1 MRIDRIALKNFFRYY
16 GTQTIVF
23 SKDKNKNVTVI
34 RGENGTGKT
43 TLLNAFYYV
52 MYGDVIEPLNLENM
66 LNQRAA
72 LEMKEDEVVSASVGM
87 EFEDRDE
94 RYIVKREEKFRKI
107 NGKIVHDKHRHIE
120 VYRVDSITGNTEK
133 EEDDFIEKIIPKRLR
148 SFFFFDGERINKLA
162 QVDGKEEIKNAI
174 LDILGVTML
183 DNVSKDLEQIK
194 TEYTKELSK
203 FSDAEGQEIADHLD
217 GYRIEKNICNEKL
230 EKERENIKNEE
241 LAMERANNYLS
252 QCNSEAIRE
261 KRKQI
266 EEIESS
272 ILSNKKSILNVN
284 SDIKTLISSKLKV
297 KLMSPYFEEILKV
310 LDDKREKGQL
320 PSNIKTQFLDDLL
333 ERGMCICGCHLAED
347 SEGYR
352 NIIELKKSAGS
363 KELDESYNQITG
375 LIKSYKEYCTFS
387 NEVEYEKDRFFN
399 DLSAL
404 KDLKDEYEGNIEKF
418 KYKRENLSQEI
429 INSDD
434 EKIKF
439 NEQRLNQSRYN
450 IKKIS
455 EQIGKLETE
464 IDRIDRKIKESE
476 EALIRV
482 KNKNEKAQKIR
493 DKNKIATELYDLNIA
508 IKDSLIEITRQ
519 ELDQE
524 IKKVFS
530 NFSRKEYRVPEL
542 TKDFELK
549 ILNTLNNTKEEN
561 VVFLS
566 TGEGQITS
574 LSFIGALVNY
584 ARNQINNK
592 TLLISEFMG
601 GDYPIVMDSPFGN
614 LDETH
619 TANVASNIGKLASQ
633 IIIVVSDKQ
642 WSKEVEENI
651 AHQVGKMYKMVD
663 ANESD
668 KEIGETTKIE
678 EVSYNG

>member
-23 SKDKNKNVTVI
+23 SKDENKNVTVI

-72 LEMKEDEVVSASVGM
+72 LEMREGEIVSASVGM

-203 FSDAEGQEIADHLD
+203 FSDAEGQEIADRLD

-261 KRKQI
+261 KRKQV

-404 KDLKDEYEGNIEKF
+404 KDLKYEYEGNIEKF

-455 EQIGKLETE
+455 QQIGKLETE
-464 IDRIDRKIKESE
+464 IERIDRKIKESE

-482 KNKNEKAQKIR
+482 
-493 DKNKIATELYDLNIA
+493 KNKIATELYDLNIA
-508 IKDSLIEITRQ
+508 IKDSLIEMTRQ

-549 ILNTLNNTKEEN
+549 ILNTLNNTKEDN
-561 VVFLS
+561 IVFLS

>member
-1 MRIDRIALKNFFRYY
+1 MRIDRIVLKNFFRYY

-23 SKDKNKNVTVI
+23 SKEDNKNVTVI

-52 MYGDVIEPLNLENM
+52 MYGDVMEPLKLDNM
-66 LNQRAA
+66 LNLRAA
-72 LEMKEDEVVSASVGM
+72 EELKEGEKMSASVGM
-87 EFEDRDE
+87 EFEERNE
-94 RYIVKREEKFRKI
+94 RYLVNREEKFEKI
-107 NGKIVHDKHRHIE
+107 NGKIIHDKHKYIE
-120 VYRVDSITGNTEK
+120 IYRIDSTTGNAEK
-133 EEDDFIEKIIPKRLR
+133 EDDDFIEKIIPKRLR

-162 QVDGKEEIKNAI
+162 QVDGKEEIKKAI

-183 DNVSKDLEQIK
+183 DNMSKDLEQIK
-194 TEYTKELSK
+194 SDYTKELSR
-203 FSDAEGQEIADHLD
+203 FSEGEAQEAADVLD
-217 GYRIEKNICNEKL
+217 GYRREKNIYVDKL
-230 EKERENIKNEE
+230 EKEKENIKKEE
-241 LAMERANNYLS
+241 RVKERAKNYLS
-252 QCNSEAIRE
+252 QCNSEVIRE
-261 KRKQI
+261 KRTQI
-266 EEIESS
+266 EEIESN
-272 ILSNKKSILNVN
+272 IASNKKSILNVN

-333 ERGMCICGCHLAED
+333 ERGMCICGCHLEEG
-347 SEGYR
+347 SEGYK

-375 LIKSYKEYCTFS
+375 LIKSYKEYCTYS

-399 DLSAL
+399 ELSAL
-404 KDLKDEYEGNIEKF
+404 KDLKNEYEGNIENL
-418 KYKRENLSQEI
+418 KYKKENLSQEI
-429 INSDD
+429 INSNDD
-434 EKIKF
+434 KIKF
-439 NEQRLNQSRYN
+439 NEQMLNKSEYN

-455 EQIGKLETE
+455 QQIGKLETE
-464 IDRIDRKIKESE
+464 IERIDKKIKDSE

-493 DKNKIATELYDLNIA
+493 DKNKIATELYDLNIS
-508 IKDSLIEITRQ
+508 IKEAFIEMTRQ

-549 ILNTLNNTKEEN
+549 ILNTINNTTEDN
-561 VVFLS
+561 IAFLS

-584 ARNQINNK
+584 ARNKRNK
-592 TLLISEFMG
+592 NILISEFTG

-651 AHQVGKMYKMVD
+651 EHQVGKMYKMID

>member
-1 MRIDRIALKNFFRYY
+1 MRIDRIVLKNFFRYY

-23 SKDKNKNVTVI
+23 SKEDNKNVTVI

-52 MYGDVIEPLNLENM
+52 MYGDVMEPLKIDNM
-66 LNQRAA
+66 LNLRVAEE
-72 LEMKEDEVVSASVGM
+72 LKEGETISASVGM
-87 EFEDRDE
+87 EFEERNE
-94 RYIVKREEKFRKI
+94 RYLVNREEKFEKI
-107 NGKIVHDKHRHIE
+107 NGKIIHDKHKYIE
-120 VYRVDSITGNTEK
+120 IYRIDSTTGNAEK
-133 EEDDFIEKIIPKRLR
+133 EDDDFIEKIIPKRLR

-162 QVDGKEEIKNAI
+162 QVDGKEEIKKAI

-183 DNVSKDLEQIK
+183 DNMSKDLEQIK
-194 TEYTKELSK
+194 SDYTKELSR
-203 FSDAEGQEIADHLD
+203 FSEGEAQEAADVLD
-217 GYRIEKNICNEKL
+217 GYRREKNIYVDKL
-230 EKERENIKNEE
+230 EKEKENIKKEE
-241 LAMERANNYLS
+241 RVKERAKNYLS
-252 QCNSEAIRE
+252 QCNSEVIRE
-261 KRKQI
+261 KRTQI
-266 EEIESS
+266 EEIESN
-272 ILSNKKSILNVN
+272 IASNKKSILNVN

-333 ERGMCICGCHLAED
+333 ERGMCICGCHLEEG
-347 SEGYR
+347 SEGYK

-375 LIKSYKEYCTFS
+375 LIKAYKEYCTYN
-387 NEVEYEKDRFFN
+387 NEAEYEKDRFFN
-399 DLSAL
+399 ELSAL
-404 KDLKDEYEGNIEKF
+404 KDLKNEYEGNIENL
-418 KYKRENLSQEI
+418 KYKKENLSQEI
-429 INSDD
+429 INSNDD
-434 EKIKF
+434 KIKF
-439 NEQRLNQSRYN
+439 NEQMLNKSEYN

-455 EQIGKLETE
+455 QQIGKLETE
-464 IDRIDRKIKESE
+464 IERIDKKIKDSE

-493 DKNKIATELYDLNIA
+493 DKNKISTELYDLNIS
-508 IKDSLIEITRQ
+508 IKDAFIEMTRQ

-549 ILNTLNNTKEEN
+549 ILNTINNTTEDN
-561 VVFLS
+561 IAFLS

-584 ARNQINNK
+584 ARNKRNK
-592 TLLISEFMG
+592 NILISEFTG

-651 AHQVGKMYKMVD
+651 THQVGKMYKMVD

>member
-23 SKDKNKNVTVI
+23 SKETNKNVTVI

-52 MYGDVIEPLNLENM
+52 MYGDVMEPLKLDNM
-66 LNQRAA
+66 LNLRAA
-72 LEMKEDEVVSASVGM
+72 EELREGEVISASVGM
-87 EFEDRDE
+87 EFEERNE
-94 RYIVKREEKFRKI
+94 RYLVNREEKFEKI
-107 NGKIVHDKHRHIE
+107 NGKIVHDKHKYIE
-120 VYRVDSITGNTEK
+120 IYRIDSITGNAEK
-133 EEDDFIEKIIPKRLR
+133 EDDDFIEKIIPKRLR

-162 QVDGKEEIKNAI
+162 QVDGKEEIKKAI

-183 DNVSKDLEQIK
+183 DNMSKDLEQIK

-203 FSDAEGQEIADHLD
+203 FSDAEGQEIADLLD

-230 EKERENIKNEE
+230 EKEKENIKNEE
-241 LAMERANNYLS
+241 RARERAKNYLS
-252 QCNSEAIRE
+252 QCNSEVIRE
-261 KRKQI
+261 KRNQI
-266 EEIESS
+266 EEIENN
-272 ILSNKKSILNVN
+272 IVRNKKSILNVN
-284 SDIKTLISSKLKV
+284 SDIKTLISNKLKV

-333 ERGMCICGCHLAED
+333 ERGMCICGCHLEED
-347 SEGYR
+347 SEGYK

-375 LIKSYKEYCTFS
+375 LIKSYKEYCTYS

-399 DLSAL
+399 ELSAL
-404 KDLKDEYEGNIEKF
+404 KDLKNEYEGNIENL
-418 KYKRENLSQEI
+418 KYKKENLSQEI
-429 INSDD
+429 INSNDD
-434 EKIKF
+434 KIKF
-439 NEQRLNQSRYN
+439 NEQILNKSEYN

-455 EQIGKLETE
+455 QQIGKLEIE
-464 IDRIDRKIKESE
+464 IERIDKKIKDSE

-493 DKNKIATELYDLNIA
+493 DKNKIATELYDLNIS
-508 IKDSLIEITRQ
+508 IKDAFIEMTRQ

-542 TKDFELK
+542 TRDFELK
-549 ILNTLNNTKEEN
+549 ILNTINNTTEDN
-561 VVFLS
+561 IAFLS

-584 ARNQINNK
+584 ARNKRNK
-592 TLLISEFMG
+592 KILISEFTG

-633 IIIVVSDKQ
+633 IIIIVSDKQ

-651 AHQVGKMYKMVD
+651 TYQVGKMYKMVD

>member
-23 SKDKNKNVTVI
+23 SKETNKNVTVI

-52 MYGDVIEPLNLENM
+52 MYGDVMEPLKIDNM
-66 LNQRAA
+66 LNLRVAEE
-72 LEMKEDEVVSASVGM
+72 LKEGETISASVGM
-87 EFEDRDE
+87 EFEERNE
-94 RYIVKREEKFRKI
+94 RYLVNREEKFEKI
-107 NGKIVHDKHRHIE
+107 NGKIIHDKHKYIE
-120 VYRVDSITGNTEK
+120 IYRIDSITGNAEK
-133 EEDDFIEKIIPKRLR
+133 EDDDFIEKIIPKRLR

-162 QVDGKEEIKNAI
+162 QVDGKEEIKKAI

-183 DNVSKDLEQIK
+183 DNMSKDLEQIK
-194 TEYTKELSK
+194 SEYTKELSK
-203 FSDAEGQEIADHLD
+203 FSDAEGQEIADRLD
-217 GYRIEKNICNEKL
+217 GYRIEKNICSEKL
-230 EKERENIKNEE
+230 EKENVKNEE
-241 LAMERANNYLS
+241 RAKERANNYLS
-252 QCNSEAIRE
+252 QCNSEVIRE
-261 KRKQI
+261 KRTQI
-266 EEIESS
+266 EEIESN
-272 ILSNKKSILNVN
+272 IARNKKSILNVN

-333 ERGMCICGCHLAED
+333 ERGMCICGCHLEEG
-347 SEGYR
+347 SEGYK

-375 LIKSYKEYCTFS
+375 LIKSYKEYCTYS

-399 DLSAL
+399 ELSAL
-404 KDLKDEYEGNIEKF
+404 KDLKNEYEGNIENL
-418 KYKRENLSQEI
+418 KYKKENLSQEI
-429 INSDD
+429 INSNDD
-434 EKIKF
+434 KIKF
-439 NEQRLNQSRYN
+439 NEQMLNKSEYN

-455 EQIGKLETE
+455 QQIGKLETE
-464 IDRIDRKIKESE
+464 IERIDKKIKDSE

-493 DKNKIATELYDLNIA
+493 DKNKIATELYDLNIS
-508 IKDSLIEITRQ
+508 IKEAFIEMTRQ

-549 ILNTLNNTKEEN
+549 ILNTINNTTEDN
-561 VVFLS
+561 IAFLS

-584 ARNQINNK
+584 ARNKRNK
-592 TLLISEFMG
+592 NILISEFTG

-651 AHQVGKMYKMVD
+651 EHQVGKMYKMVD

>member
-23 SKDKNKNVTVI
+23 SKETNKNVTVI

-52 MYGDVIEPLNLENM
+52 MYGDVMEPLKIDNM
-66 LNQRAA
+66 LNLRAA
-72 LEMKEDEVVSASVGM
+72 EELKEGETISASVGM
-87 EFEDRDE
+87 EFEERNE
-94 RYIVKREEKFRKI
+94 RYLVNREEKFEKI
-107 NGKIVHDKHRHIE
+107 NGKIIHDKHKYIE
-120 VYRVDSITGNTEK
+120 IYRIDSITGNAEK
-133 EEDDFIEKIIPKRLR
+133 EDDDFIEKIIPKRLR

-162 QVDGKEEIKNAI
+162 QVDGKEEIKKAI

-183 DNVSKDLEQIK
+183 DNMSKDLEQIK
-194 TEYTKELSK
+194 SEYTKELSK
-203 FSDAEGQEIADHLD
+203 FSDAEGQEIADRLD
-217 GYRIEKNICNEKL
+217 GYRIEKNICSEKL
-230 EKERENIKNEE
+230 EKEKENVKNEE
-241 LAMERANNYLS
+241 RAKERANNYLS
-252 QCNSEAIRE
+252 QCNSEVIRE
-261 KRKQI
+261 KRTQI
-266 EEIESS
+266 EEIESN
-272 ILSNKKSILNVN
+272 IARNKKSILNVN

-333 ERGMCICGCHLAED
+333 ERGMCICGCHLE
-347 SEGYR
+347 EGSKGYK

-375 LIKSYKEYCTFS
+375 LIKSYKEYCTYS

-399 DLSAL
+399 ELSAL
-404 KDLKDEYEGNIEKF
+404 KDLKNEYEGNIENL
-418 KYKRENLSQEI
+418 KYKKENLSQEI
-429 INSDD
+429 INSNDD
-434 EKIKF
+434 KIKF
-439 NEQRLNQSRYN
+439 NEQMLNKSEYN

-455 EQIGKLETE
+455 QQIGKLETE
-464 IDRIDRKIKESE
+464 IERIDKKIKDSE

-493 DKNKIATELYDLNIA
+493 DKNKIATELYDLNIS
-508 IKDSLIEITRQ
+508 IKEAFIEMTRQ

-549 ILNTLNNTKEEN
+549 ILNTINNTTEDN
-561 VVFLS
+561 IAFLS

-584 ARNQINNK
+584 ARNKRNK
-592 TLLISEFMG
+592 NILISEFTG

-651 AHQVGKMYKMVD
+651 EHQVGKMYKMVD

>member
-23 SKDKNKNVTVI
+23 SKETNKNVTVI

-52 MYGDVIEPLNLENM
+52 MYGDVMEPLKIDNM
-66 LNQRAA
+66 LNLRAA
-72 LEMKEDEVVSASVGM
+72 EELKEGETISASVGM
-87 EFEDRDE
+87 EFEERNE
-94 RYIVKREEKFRKI
+94 RYLVNREEKFEKI
-107 NGKIVHDKHRHIE
+107 NGKIIHDKHKYIE
-120 VYRVDSITGNTEK
+120 IYRIDSITGNAEK
-133 EEDDFIEKIIPKRLR
+133 EDDDFIEKIIPKRLR

-162 QVDGKEEIKNAI
+162 QVDGKEEIKKAI

-183 DNVSKDLEQIK
+183 DNMSKDLEQIK
-194 TEYTKELSK
+194 SEYTKELSK
-203 FSDAEGQEIADHLD
+203 FSDAEGQEIADRLD
-217 GYRIEKNICNEKL
+217 GYRIEKNICSEKL
-230 EKERENIKNEE
+230 EKENVKNEE
-241 LAMERANNYLS
+241 RAKERANNYLS
-252 QCNSEAIRE
+252 QCNSEVIRE
-261 KRKQI
+261 KRTQI
-266 EEIESS
+266 EEIESN
-272 ILSNKKSILNVN
+272 IARNKKSILNVN

-333 ERGMCICGCHLAED
+333 ERGMCICGCHLE
-347 SEGYR
+347 EGSKGYK

-375 LIKSYKEYCTFS
+375 LIKSYKEYCTYS

-399 DLSAL
+399 ELSAL
-404 KDLKDEYEGNIEKF
+404 KDLKNEYEGNIENL
-418 KYKRENLSQEI
+418 KYKKENLSQEI
-429 INSDD
+429 INSNDD
-434 EKIKF
+434 KIKF
-439 NEQRLNQSRYN
+439 NEQMLNKSEYN

-455 EQIGKLETE
+455 QQIGKLETE
-464 IDRIDRKIKESE
+464 IERIDKKIKDSE

-493 DKNKIATELYDLNIA
+493 DKNKIATELYDLNIS
-508 IKDSLIEITRQ
+508 IKEAFIEMTRQ

-549 ILNTLNNTKEEN
+549 ILNTINNTTEDN
-561 VVFLS
+561 IAFLS

-584 ARNQINNK
+584 ARNKRNK
-592 TLLISEFMG
+592 NILISEFTG

-651 AHQVGKMYKMVD
+651 EHQVGKMYKMVD

>member
-23 SKDKNKNVTVI
+23 SKETNKNVTVI

-52 MYGDVIEPLNLENM
+52 MYGDVMEPLKIDNM
-66 LNQRAA
+66 LNLRAA
-72 LEMKEDEVVSASVGM
+72 EELKEGETISASVGM
-87 EFEDRDE
+87 EFEERNE
-94 RYIVKREEKFRKI
+94 RYLVNREEKFEKI
-107 NGKIVHDKHRHIE
+107 NGKIIHDKHKYIE
-120 VYRVDSITGNTEK
+120 IYRIDSITGNAEK
-133 EEDDFIEKIIPKRLR
+133 EDDDFIEKIIPKRLR

-162 QVDGKEEIKNAI
+162 QVDGKEEIKKAI

-183 DNVSKDLEQIK
+183 DNMSKDLEQIK
-194 TEYTKELSK
+194 SEYTKELSK
-203 FSDAEGQEIADHLD
+203 FSDAEGQEIADRLD
-217 GYRIEKNICNEKL
+217 GYRIEKNICSEKL
-230 EKERENIKNEE
+230 EKENVKNEE
-241 LAMERANNYLS
+241 RAKERANNYLS
-252 QCNSEAIRE
+252 QCNSEVIRE
-261 KRKQI
+261 KRTQI
-266 EEIESS
+266 EEIESN
-272 ILSNKKSILNVN
+272 IARNKKSILNVN

-333 ERGMCICGCHLAED
+333 ERGMCICGCHLEEG
-347 SEGYR
+347 SEGYK

-375 LIKSYKEYCTFS
+375 LIKSYKEYCTYS

-399 DLSAL
+399 ELSAL
-404 KDLKDEYEGNIEKF
+404 KDLKNEYEGNIENL
-418 KYKRENLSQEI
+418 KYKKENLSQEI
-429 INSDD
+429 INSNDD
-434 EKIKF
+434 KIKF
-439 NEQRLNQSRYN
+439 NEQMLNKSEYN

-455 EQIGKLETE
+455 QQIGKLETE
-464 IDRIDRKIKESE
+464 IERIDKKIKDSE

-493 DKNKIATELYDLNIA
+493 DKNKIATELYDLNIS
-508 IKDSLIEITRQ
+508 IKEAFIEMTRQ

-549 ILNTLNNTKEEN
+549 ILNTINNTTEDN
-561 VVFLS
+561 IAFLS

-584 ARNQINNK
+584 ARNKRNK
-592 TLLISEFMG
+592 NILISEFTG

-651 AHQVGKMYKMVD
+651 EHQVGKMYKMVD

>member
-23 SKDKNKNVTVI
+23 SKETNKNVTVI

-52 MYGDVIEPLNLENM
+52 MYGDVMEPLKIDNM
-66 LNQRAA
+66 LNLRVAEE
-72 LEMKEDEVVSASVGM
+72 LKEGETISASVGM
-87 EFEDRDE
+87 EFEERNE
-94 RYIVKREEKFRKI
+94 RYLVNREEKFEKI
-107 NGKIVHDKHRHIE
+107 NGKIIHDKHKYIE
-120 VYRVDSITGNTEK
+120 IYRIDSITGNAEK
-133 EEDDFIEKIIPKRLR
+133 ENDDFIEKIIPKRLR

-162 QVDGKEEIKNAI
+162 QVDGKEEIKKAI

-183 DNVSKDLEQIK
+183 DNMSKDLEQIK
-194 TEYTKELSK
+194 SEYTKELSK
-203 FSDAEGQEIADHLD
+203 FSDAEGQEIADRLD
-217 GYRIEKNICNEKL
+217 GYRIEKNICSEKL
-230 EKERENIKNEE
+230 EKENVKNEE
-241 LAMERANNYLS
+241 RAKERANNYLS
-252 QCNSEAIRE
+252 QCNSEVIRE
-261 KRKQI
+261 KRTQI
-266 EEIESS
+266 EEIESN
-272 ILSNKKSILNVN
+272 IARNKKSILNVN

-333 ERGMCICGCHLAED
+333 ERGMCICGCHLEEG
-347 SEGYR
+347 SEGYK

-375 LIKSYKEYCTFS
+375 LIKSYKEYCTYS

-399 DLSAL
+399 ELSAL
-404 KDLKDEYEGNIEKF
+404 KDLKNEYEGNIENL
-418 KYKRENLSQEI
+418 KYKKENLSQEI
-429 INSDD
+429 INSNDD
-434 EKIKF
+434 KIKF
-439 NEQRLNQSRYN
+439 NEQMLNKSEYN

-455 EQIGKLETE
+455 QQIGKLETE
-464 IDRIDRKIKESE
+464 IERIDKKIKDSE

-493 DKNKIATELYDLNIA
+493 DKNKIATELYDLNIS
-508 IKDSLIEITRQ
+508 IKEAFIEMTRQ

-549 ILNTLNNTKEEN
+549 ILNTINNTTEDN
-561 VVFLS
+561 IAFLS

-584 ARNQINNK
+584 ARNKRNK
-592 TLLISEFMG
+592 NILISEFTG

-651 AHQVGKMYKMVD
+651 EHQVGKMYKMID

>member
-23 SKDKNKNVTVI
+23 SKETNKNVTVI

-52 MYGDVIEPLNLENM
+52 MYGDVMEPLKLDNM
-66 LNQRAA
+66 LNLRAA
-72 LEMKEDEVVSASVGM
+72 EELKEGETISASVGM
-87 EFEDRDE
+87 EFEERNE
-94 RYIVKREEKFRKI
+94 RYLVNREEKFEKI
-107 NGKIVHDKHRHIE
+107 NGKIIHDKHKYIE
-120 VYRVDSITGNTEK
+120 IYRIDSITGNAEK
-133 EEDDFIEKIIPKRLR
+133 EDDDFIEKIIPKRLR

-162 QVDGKEEIKNAI
+162 QVDGKEEIKKAI

-183 DNVSKDLEQIK
+183 DNMSKDLEQIK
-194 TEYTKELSK
+194 SEYTKELSK
-203 FSDAEGQEIADHLD
+203 FSDAEGQEIADRLD
-217 GYRIEKNICNEKL
+217 GYRIEKNICSEKL
-230 EKERENIKNEE
+230 EKEKESVKNEE
-241 LAMERANNYLS
+241 RAKERANNYLS
-252 QCNSEAIRE
+252 QCNSEVIRE
-261 KRKQI
+261 KRTQI
-266 EEIESS
+266 EEIESN
-272 ILSNKKSILNVN
+272 IARNKKSILNVN

-333 ERGMCICGCHLAED
+333 ERGMCICGCHLEEC
-347 SEGYR
+347 SEGYK

-375 LIKSYKEYCTFS
+375 LIKSYKEYCTYS

-399 DLSAL
+399 ELSAL
-404 KDLKDEYEGNIEKF
+404 KDLKNEYEGNIENL
-418 KYKRENLSQEI
+418 KYKKENLSQEI
-429 INSDD
+429 INSNDD
-434 EKIKF
+434 KIKF
-439 NEQRLNQSRYN
+439 NEQMLNKSEYN

-455 EQIGKLETE
+455 QQIGKLETE
-464 IDRIDRKIKESE
+464 IERIDKKIKDSE

-493 DKNKIATELYDLNIA
+493 DKNKIATELYDLNIS
-508 IKDSLIEITRQ
+508 IKEAFIEMTRQ

-549 ILNTLNNTKEEN
+549 ILNTINNTTEDN
-561 VVFLS
+561 IAFLS

-584 ARNQINNK
+584 ARNKRNK
-592 TLLISEFMG
+592 NILISEFTG

-651 AHQVGKMYKMVD
+651 EHQVGKMYKMID

>member
-23 SKDKNKNVTVI
+23 SKETNKNVTVI

-52 MYGDVIEPLNLENM
+52 MYGDVMEPLKIDNM
-66 LNQRAA
+66 LNLRVAEE
-72 LEMKEDEVVSASVGM
+72 LKEGETISASVGM
-87 EFEDRDE
+87 EFEERNE
-94 RYIVKREEKFRKI
+94 RYLVNREEKFEKI
-107 NGKIVHDKHRHIE
+107 NGKIIHDKHKYIE
-120 VYRVDSITGNTEK
+120 IYRIDSITGNAEK
-133 EEDDFIEKIIPKRLR
+133 EDDDFIEKIIPKRLR

-162 QVDGKEEIKNAI
+162 QVDGKEEIKKAI

-183 DNVSKDLEQIK
+183 DNMSKDLEQIK
-194 TEYTKELSK
+194 SEYTKELSK
-203 FSDAEGQEIADHLD
+203 FSDAEGQEIADRLD
-217 GYRIEKNICNEKL
+217 GYRIEKNICSEKL
-230 EKERENIKNEE
+230 EKENVKNEE
-241 LAMERANNYLS
+241 RAKERANNYLS
-252 QCNSEAIRE
+252 QCNSEVIRE
-261 KRKQI
+261 KRTQI
-266 EEIESS
+266 EEIESN
-272 ILSNKKSILNVN
+272 IARNKKSILNVN

-333 ERGMCICGCHLAED
+333 ERGMCICGCHLEEG
-347 SEGYR
+347 SEGYK

-375 LIKSYKEYCTFS
+375 LIKSYKEYCTYS

-399 DLSAL
+399 ELSAL
-404 KDLKDEYEGNIEKF
+404 KDLKNEYEGNIENL
-418 KYKRENLSQEI
+418 KYKKENLSQEI
-429 INSDD
+429 INSNDD
-434 EKIKF
+434 KIKF
-439 NEQRLNQSRYN
+439 NEQMLNKSEYN

-455 EQIGKLETE
+455 QQIGKLETE
-464 IDRIDRKIKESE
+464 IERIDKKIKDSE

-493 DKNKIATELYDLNIA
+493 DKNKIATELYDLNIS
-508 IKDSLIEITRQ
+508 IKEAFIEMTRQ

-549 ILNTLNNTKEEN
+549 ILNTINNTTEDN
-561 VVFLS
+561 IAFLS

-584 ARNQINNK
+584 ARNKRNK
-592 TLLISEFMG
+592 NILISEFTG

-651 AHQVGKMYKMVD
+651 EHQVGKMYKMID

>member
-23 SKDKNKNVTVI
+23 SKETNKNVTVI

-52 MYGDVIEPLNLENM
+52 MYGDVMEPLKIDNM
-66 LNQRAA
+66 LNLRAA
-72 LEMKEDEVVSASVGM
+72 EELKEGETISASVGM
-87 EFEDRDE
+87 EFEERNE
-94 RYIVKREEKFRKI
+94 RYLVNREEKFEKI
-107 NGKIVHDKHRHIE
+107 NGKIIHDKHKYIE
-120 VYRVDSITGNTEK
+120 IYRIDSITGNAEK
-133 EEDDFIEKIIPKRLR
+133 EDDDFIEKIIPKRLR

-162 QVDGKEEIKNAI
+162 QVDGKEEIKKAI

-183 DNVSKDLEQIK
+183 DNMSKDLEQIK
-194 TEYTKELSK
+194 SEYTKELSK
-203 FSDAEGQEIADHLD
+203 FSDAEGQEIADRLD
-217 GYRIEKNICNEKL
+217 GYRIEKNICSEKL
-230 EKERENIKNEE
+230 EKEKENVKNEE
-241 LAMERANNYLS
+241 RAKERANNYLS
-252 QCNSEAIRE
+252 QCNSEVIRE
-261 KRKQI
+261 KRTQI
-266 EEIESS
+266 EEIESN
-272 ILSNKKSILNVN
+272 IARNKKSILNVN

-333 ERGMCICGCHLAED
+333 ERGMCICGCHLEEG
-347 SEGYR
+347 SEGYK

-375 LIKSYKEYCTFS
+375 LIKSYKEYCTYS

-399 DLSAL
+399 ELSAL
-404 KDLKDEYEGNIEKF
+404 KDLKNEYEGNIENL
-418 KYKRENLSQEI
+418 KYKKENLSQGI
-429 INSDD
+429 INSNDD
-434 EKIKF
+434 KIKF
-439 NEQRLNQSRYN
+439 NEQILNKSEYN

-455 EQIGKLETE
+455 QQIGKLETE
-464 IDRIDRKIKESE
+464 IERIDKKIKDSE

-493 DKNKIATELYDLNIA
+493 DKNKIATELYDLNIS
-508 IKDSLIEITRQ
+508 IKEAFIEMTRQ

-549 ILNTLNNTKEEN
+549 ILNTINNTTEDN
-561 VVFLS
+561 IAFLS

-584 ARNQINNK
+584 ARNKRNK
-592 TLLISEFMG
+592 NILISEFTG

-651 AHQVGKMYKMVD
+651 EHQVGKMYKMID

>member
-23 SKDKNKNVTVI
+23 SKETNKNVTVI

-52 MYGDVIEPLNLENM
+52 MYGDVMEPLKIDNM
-66 LNQRAA
+66 LNLRAA
-72 LEMKEDEVVSASVGM
+72 EELKEGETISASVGM
-87 EFEDRDE
+87 EFEERNE
-94 RYIVKREEKFRKI
+94 RYLVNREEKFEKI
-107 NGKIVHDKHRHIE
+107 NGKIIHDKHKYIE
-120 VYRVDSITGNTEK
+120 IYRIDSITGNAEK
-133 EEDDFIEKIIPKRLR
+133 EDDDFIEKIIPKRLR

-162 QVDGKEEIKNAI
+162 QVDGKEEIKKAI

-183 DNVSKDLEQIK
+183 DNMSKDLEQIK
-194 TEYTKELSK
+194 SEYTKELSK
-203 FSDAEGQEIADHLD
+203 FSDAEGQEIADRLD
-217 GYRIEKNICNEKL
+217 GYRIEKNICSEKL
-230 EKERENIKNEE
+230 EKEKENVKNEE
-241 LAMERANNYLS
+241 RAKERANNYLS
-252 QCNSEAIRE
+252 QCNSEVIRE
-261 KRKQI
+261 KRTQI
-266 EEIESS
+266 EEIESN
-272 ILSNKKSILNVN
+272 IARNKKSILNVN

-333 ERGMCICGCHLAED
+333 ECGMCICGCHLE
-347 SEGYR
+347 EGSKGYK

-375 LIKSYKEYCTFS
+375 LIKSYKEYCTYS

-399 DLSAL
+399 ELSAL
-404 KDLKDEYEGNIEKF
+404 KDLKNEYEGNIENL
-418 KYKRENLSQEI
+418 KYKKENLSQEI
-429 INSDD
+429 INSNDD
-434 EKIKF
+434 KIKF
-439 NEQRLNQSRYN
+439 NEQMLNKSEYN

-455 EQIGKLETE
+455 QQIGKLETE
-464 IDRIDRKIKESE
+464 IERIDKKIKDSE

-493 DKNKIATELYDLNIA
+493 DKNKIATELYDLNIS
-508 IKDSLIEITRQ
+508 IKEAFIEMTRQ

-549 ILNTLNNTKEEN
+549 ILNTINNTTEDN
-561 VVFLS
+561 IAFLS

-584 ARNQINNK
+584 ARNKRNK
-592 TLLISEFMG
+592 NILISEFTG

-651 AHQVGKMYKMVD
+651 EHQVGKMYKMVD

>member
-23 SKDKNKNVTVI
+23 SKDEDKNVTVI

-72 LEMKEDEVVSASVGM
+72 LEMIEGEKVSASVGM

-107 NGKIVHDKHRHIE
+107 NGKIVHDKSSNIE

-133 EEDDFIEKIIPKRLR
+133 EEADFIEKIIPKRLR

-203 FSDAEGQEIADHLD
+203 FSDAEGQEIADRLD

-333 ERGMCICGCHLAED
+333 ERRMCICGCHLTED

-399 DLSAL
+399 ELSAL
-404 KDLKDEYEGNIEKF
+404 KDLKYEYEGNIEKF

-455 EQIGKLETE
+455 QQIGKLETE
-464 IDRIDRKIKESE
+464 IERIERKIKESE

-508 IKDSLIEITRQ
+508 IKDSLIEMTRQ

-549 ILNTLNNTKEEN
+549 ILNTLNNTKEDN
-561 VVFLS
+561 IVFLS

-651 AHQVGKMYKMVD
+651 EHQVGKMYKMID